1 MNYFINRNSLI
12 VRQTIQLIC
21 FCSIPKQ
28 NQVSRS
34 MRIQNT
40 WLLLVNTLSQTIV
53 VGTAI
58 GMQEKV
64 PLETA
69 ERLAWCHITS
79 SRPDDKVGAIYVG
92 IDGHHQPSLDEFC
105 ILVGR
110 SLPLVQGRSLL
121 QVVNSPG

>member
-12 VRQTIQLIC
+12 VPQTIQLIC
-21 FCSIPKQ
+21 VCSIPKQ

-58 GMQEKV
+58 GIQEKV

-79 SRPDDKVGAIYVG
+79 SRPDDKFGAIYVG

-105 ILVGR
+105 TLVGR
-110 SLPLVQGRSLL
+110 LLP
-121 QVVNSPG
+121 